1 MNRKKE
7 LLRNQLELLA
17 ERSMCATEDELPGL
31 SSAMVSI
38 YDRLERPVAGIAFRL
53 TLLLLA
59 VSDFVVGILILVK

>member
-7 LLRNQLELLA
+7 LLRKQLELLA
-17 ERSMCATEDELPGL
+17 ERSTCVTEDELPGL

-38 YDRLERPVAGIAFRL
+38 YDRLERPAAGIVFRL

>member
-7 LLRNQLELLA
+7 LLRKQLELLA
-17 ERSMCATEDELPGL
+17 ERSMSATEDELPGL
-31 SSAMVSI
+31 SSAMVFI
-38 YDRLERPVAGIAFRL
+38 YDRLERPAAGIVFRL